1 MKKKSFTI
9 PFKSNFFKEQD
20 PFHLVIVFF
29 IIFFGTAI
37 FFSIPTFYDYKK
49 YNQKIEEAI
58 KSEYKVNIQNLNK
71 ISFKFIPSP
80 HLLIKNADLKIESN
94 EKNII
99 SKLNNIKIFIS
110 ITELYK
116 SETFKIEKIVIN
128 KANFYI
134 NSESLKN
141 FINNLKKSVVNK
153 IKIKNS
159 TIFFKDKKEEII
171 LISRIKKFEYFSDL
185 VNKKKIL
192 NINGNIF
199 DSNYSFKYFIDY
211 EYPNV
216 QNLNLE
222 FKNPNIAFQNKISED
237 IISDDKK
244 KSGSL
249 DIKFLNNKNA
259 INYEIINKNI
269 IFINTNEKNL
279 NFDLNGNVNLKPFN
293 FNLNID
299 LKKIKLEDIEK
310 LFYYAFFNRKN
321 KYNNLSGNIKL
332 NFNKIDYKIFDS
344 GYINFFFKNSQ
355 VALNEKNFYI
365 DDVALIEIVDFEYL
379 DNENQLLEMKIKV
392 NIFDSEKFNRLLF
405 NYNKN
410 KIKTKNLYFTYQF
423 SPIEQVSFISKISS
437 SSFLNHRDFYKFKN
451 FQQLK
456 NLLKDEIFFNL
467 D

>member
-58 KSEYKVNIQNLNK
+58 KNEYKITIQNLDK

-80 HLLIKNADLKIESN
+80 HLLIKNADLKIKSN
-94 EKNII
+94 EKDII

-116 SETFKIEKIVIN
+116 SESFKIDEIVIN

-134 NSESLKN
+134 NNESLNN
-141 FINNLKKSVVNK
+141 FINNLKKSIVNK

-159 TIFFKDKKEEII
+159 TLFFKDKSNEII
-171 LISRIKKFEYFSDL
+171 LISKIKKLDYFNDL
-185 VNKKKIL
+185 INKKKIL

-222 FKNPNIAFQNKISED
+222 FKNPNISFNNKISENN
-237 IISDDKK
+237 SSNDKK
-244 KSGSL
+244 KLGNL
-249 DIKFLNNKNA
+249 DIKFLNNKNS
-259 INYEIINKNI
+259 INYEIINKDVK
-269 IFINTNEKNL
+269 FINKNEKNL
-279 NFDLNGNVNLKPFN
+279 NFDVNGIVNFKPFN
-293 FNLNID
+293 FNLDID
-299 LKKIKLEDIEK
+299 LKKIKLENIEK
-310 LFYYAFFNRKN
+310 LFYHFFFNRKN

-332 NFNKIDYKIFDS
+332 NFNTIDYKIFNN
-344 GYINFFFKNSQ
+344 GYINLFFENSQ
-355 VALNEKNFYI
+355 VSLNEKIFNINDIATAEVI
-365 DDVALIEIVDFEYL
+365 DYEYL
-379 DNENQLLEMKIKV
+379 DNEQQLLEMKVKIKI
-392 NIFDSEKFNRLLF
+392 NHTEKFNRLLF

-410 KIKTKNLYFTYQF
+410 KIKTDNLYFTYQF
-423 SPIEQVSFISKISS
+423 SPNEKVSFISKISS
-437 SSFLNHRDFYKFKN
+437 SNFSNNREFYKFKN